1 MLGLVHIYLRF
12 LILLK
17 TQKLQAIVP
26 ESLKTWYKVK
36 AARTGKTLNLVLL
49 EALTEY
55 QERNPSTPE
64 KTSNWRNLCVK

>member
-1 MLGLVHIYLRF
+1 MLKLVQIYF
-12 LILLK
+12 EVLILLK

-26 ESLKTWYKVK
+26 ESLKTWYKVQ
-36 AARTGKTLNLVLL
+36 AARNGKTLNVVLI

-64 KTSNWRNLCVK
+64 KTSNWRTLCVK